1 MKGIQRAL
9 DENGNIVFIDN
20 AIQGGETKYFCEIC
34 HKELIIKATNSEK
47 RRKHFA
53 HKKGTSCTD
62 NWSSH
67 DISEWHLQWQEK
79 FPKEYREVPVGDVNE
94 RHRAD
99 VNVLLSVVEFQHSP
113 ISYEDFVRRN
123 RFYTEHHYDVIWVFD
138 GDTFINKEWVDDIT
152 PKWYTRRLHKFKRT
166 QNQFKEFCKD
176 SKVVVYFQMQDKLYK
191 ALEITPRDVCLVP
204 TDININN
211 FAKKIYESELNKLD
225 ERQKEMERIKR
236 RVERI
241 KMDEQSK
248 TKRGKSNVVGV
259 NLYLH
264 LPSTS
269 SCRSP
274 RL

>member
-1 MKGIQRAL
+1 MKKNNKLLAL
-9 DENGNIVFIDN
+9 ILVMVLALATGCGADNYLKDENGNIVFIDN

-123 RFYTEHHYDVIWVFD
+123 RFYTEHHYEPKQ
-138 GDTFINKEWVDDIT
+138 TLHYPRYREMDD
-152 PKWYTRRLHKFKRT
+152 Y
-166 QNQFKEFCKD
+166 C
-176 SKVVVYFQMQDKLYK
+176 
-191 ALEITPRDVCLVP
+191 
-204 TDININN
+204 N
-211 FAKKIYESELNKLD
+211 FAFRFL
-225 ERQKEMERIKR
+225 
-236 RVERI
+236 
-241 KMDEQSK
+241 
-248 TKRGKSNVVGV
+248 G
-259 NLYLH
+259 
-264 LPSTS
+264 
-269 SCRSP
+269 
-274 RL
+274 